1 MSAPMACEMPPTKCL
16 VGGTEYSIVRFGR
29 VFSKAPSRASIVAE
43 KVTWMETTVVA
54 RPNASFDAS
63 TDPEGR
69 GRLDSM
75 HILFVEGASS
85 QTPMSLTQVDAVS
98 KATNVAAG
106 GPALKPDPN
115 LMPLAWQ
122 GQTVWVQACGGT
134 KRSAPD
140 APSSPAPTSRPRREV
155 KLWTAEAFEAAGVPD
170 EHPGPV
176 RYPLSVGFS
185 KPPTSPTKTLARHL
199 RDECVPPTTTPT
211 WAETTQVYLSFL
223 ANAPD
228 VPMRVKQLVDFHTS
242 VMRDHVAAG
251 THVKAPSK
259 FVGHLFTTALG
270 GAPEVVWDRASLQA
284 HANKLGDK
292 SAFTAAWRA
301 QTGLFHN
308 LFFTDAAAPTPV
320 DLMEL

>member
-1 MSAPMACEMPPTKCL
+1 MAREMPPTKCL
-16 VGGTEYSIVRFGR
+16 VDGTEYSIVRFGR
-29 VFSKAPSRASIVAE
+29 VFSKTPSRACIVAD
-43 KVTWMETTVVA
+43 KVTWMETTVLA

-85 QTPMSLTQVDAVS
+85 QTPMSSTQVDAVS

-106 GPALKPDPN
+106 GPALRPNPN

-122 GQTVWVQACGGT
+122 GQTVWVQACGST

-140 APSSPAPTSRPRREV
+140 APGSPPPTSRPRREV
-155 KLWTAEAFEAAGVPD
+155 KLWTAEAFGATGVPD

-176 RYPLSVGFS
+176 RYPLSIGFS
-185 KPPTSPTKTLARHL
+185 KAPTHPTSLTKPLTT
-199 RDECVPPTTTPT
+199 PPTTTKT
-211 WAETTQVYLSFL
+211 WAETTEAYLSFL
-223 ANAPD
+223 ASAPD
-228 VPMRVKQLVDFHTS
+228 VPARVRQLVDFHTS

-251 THVKAPSK
+251 THVKAQSK

-270 GAPEVVWDRASLQA
+270 EAPEVVWDRSSLQA

-308 LFFTDAAAPTPV
+308 LFFTDAAAPAPV